1 MCVRHAAKAPA
12 QPFLPSGP
20 RDETGEDSRAPNERR
35 YRDIRHWCAREVAEI
50 LEGVV
55 LQIAC
60 TLNRPLERV
69 MVSLWIMPGTF
80 LHAGYTH
87 LDIVLY
93 HRLSRFLIQ
102 FDAAA

>member
-1 MCVRHAAKAPA
+1 M
-12 QPFLPSGP
+12 
-20 RDETGEDSRAPNERR
+20 
-35 YRDIRHWCAREVAEI
+35 
-50 LEGVV
+50 